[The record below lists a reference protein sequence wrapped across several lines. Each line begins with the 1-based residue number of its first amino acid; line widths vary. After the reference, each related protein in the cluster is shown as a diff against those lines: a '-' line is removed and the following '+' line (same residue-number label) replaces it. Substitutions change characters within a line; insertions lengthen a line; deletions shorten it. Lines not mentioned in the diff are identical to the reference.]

1 MVRDSHFHYCGPVM
15 IPGWEN
21 KGTAKL
27 KKKKKLKTEEV
38 GKCVVN
44 WFTNYAN
51 SIMII
56 YFNSS

>member
-27 KKKKKLKTEEV
+27 KKKKNWKLKRWENVLSTGSPIKLIV
-38 GKCVVN
+38 
-44 WFTNYAN
+44 
-51 SIMII
+51 
-56 YFNSS
+56 

>member
-27 KKKKKLKTEEV
+27 KKKKIE
-38 GKCVVN
+38 N
-44 WFTNYAN
+44 
-51 SIMII
+51 
-56 YFNSS
+56 